1 VACNATLMFVKRL
14 PLLSGLVLGLSLVAC
29 KASVSANASAGTK
42 GDKDIADYDRPL
54 STKQLGEQEATQT
67 KYALLGARH
76 DLNYAGQPKED
87 CRCLA
92 VAAGQPS
99 DARFS
104 WEAAVPLV
112 EQTSQLVVALTSQ
125 SISCSKA
132 KKDSLGASYQGYE
145 LEGDNVIVIV
155 EEAKAGRPLTAGG
168 IVPRPTGQGGLF
180 VRPTSNDLPY
190 GKSLNA
196 GETRCRLDLAPQPTQ
211 AAPGTDD
218 LFSRPYKTHELKS
231 EDEDE
236 PSSESEVPP
245 AYE

>member
-1 VACNATLMFVKRL
+1 MFVKRL
-14 PLLSGLVLGLSLVAC
+14 PLLTGLVLGLSLIAC
-29 KASVSANASAGTK
+29 RASVSAKASAGTK
-42 GDKDIADYDRPL
+42 NDKDIADYDRPL
-54 STKQLGEQEATQT
+54 SAKQLNEQQT
-67 KYALLGARH
+67 DLPKYALLGARH

-104 WEAAVPLV
+104 WEAAAPTI

-125 SISCSKA
+125 SISCTKA

-155 EEAKAGRPLTAGG
+155 EEAKSGRPLTAGG

-196 GETRCRLDLAPQPTQ
+196 GETRCRLDFGPQPTA

-236 PSSESEVPP
+236 SSSESEMPP